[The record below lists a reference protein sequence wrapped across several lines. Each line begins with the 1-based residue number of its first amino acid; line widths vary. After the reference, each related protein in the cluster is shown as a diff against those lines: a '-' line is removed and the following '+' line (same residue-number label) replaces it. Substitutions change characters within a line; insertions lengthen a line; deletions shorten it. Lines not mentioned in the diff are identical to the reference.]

1 MSDTSDDASRSRPSG
16 LSRSIDA
23 LFDDEE
29 TAAAQVVWEEP
40 SPDQPH
46 AAEEGDPEAFR
57 VALDA
62 FLSADPMER
71 DGLGR
76 DLRAE
81 AVPLRDEN
89 RVDALAD
96 GVERLALEAGGP
108 PDQAALAM
116 ARHLL
121 SPGVTSRIVARLG
134 AAREEHRREELVR
147 VCTLVGHEMAVAI
160 SDALSD
166 TKDRRAR
173 RTFLDAMQAMGP
185 DAMPVLETMME
196 DGRWYVVRNAVSVL
210 GELDEPRSVEY
221 ITTSL
226 AHTHPKVRR
235 EALLALAKV
244 GGSDAGML
252 VQGMLQDPDAEV
264 RLAAVMAAGELKVE
278 RALKPLLE
286 ILEEEDDEDVVI
298 GVLRALGRLG
308 DPGAVPT
315 IEKYAVGSFFSR
327 PPAEVR
333 IAAYRALNGIGTP
346 RAMGLLEEAMDD
358 KDPQVRIALR
368 RLRE

>member
-1 MSDTSDDASRSRPSG
+1 MSDTRDDASQPRPSG

-23 LFDDEE
+23 LFEDEE

-40 SPDQPH
+40 PSDVSQA
-46 AAEEGDPEAFR
+46 AAEVDPDAFR
-57 VALDA
+57 AALDA

-71 DGLGR
+71 EGLGR
-76 DLRAE
+76 DLRAR
-81 AVPLRDEN
+81 AMPLRDEN
-89 RVDALAD
+89 RVASLAD
-96 GVERLALEAGGP
+96 GVERLALETGEP
-108 PDQAALAM
+108 PDEAALAM

-121 SPGVTSRIVARLG
+121 TPGVTSRIVARLG

-147 VCTLVGHEMAVAI
+147 VCTVVGHEMAVAI

-166 TKDRRAR
+166 TTDRRAR
-173 RTFLDAMQAMGP
+173 RTYLDAMEAMGP

-196 DGRWYVVRNAVSVL
+196 DGRWYVVRNAVSIL

-221 ITTSL
+221 ITSSL

-252 VQGMLQDPDAEV
+252 VQGMLQDPDSEV
-264 RLAAVMAAGELKVE
+264 RLAAAMAAGELKVE

-286 ILEEEDDEDVVI
+286 ILEEEDDQDVVLAL
-298 GVLRALGRLG
+298 LRALGRLG
-308 DPGAVPT
+308 DPGAVPV

-333 IAAYRALNGIGTP
+333 IVAYRALRGIGTP

-358 KDPQVRIALR
+358 KDPEVRVALR